1 LNWGAGDAE
10 RYVASVHNNETN
22 VEIPASNHFVGTL
35 GSGIHPLLASTI
47 E

>member
-1 LNWGAGDAE
+1 MGEPLKL
-10 RYVASVHNNETN
+10 ASLHNNDTN
-22 VEIPASNHFVGTL
+22 VENPASNHFVGTL